1 MRKLVLVAALLAT
14 LMIAG
19 QASAGKPSTLSRANA
34 QALLKQTAAGSKSYV
49 RCGFATNPHTG
60 RYLKCLSYT
69 HPASA
74 SRYYHETHVW
84 QHTGA
89 GLILTYQREGKTI
102 LVAKVRG
109 ISPESFLIESVICG
123 EGTHH
128 PC

>member
-1 MRKLVLVAALLAT
+1 MRNLAVCIFLALTFVSAANAGFTNRDKANATALLR
-14 LMIAG
+14 L
-19 QASAGKPSTLSRANA
+19 
-34 QALLKQTAAGSKSYV
+34 TAAGSKRWV

-69 HPASA
+69 HPALA
-74 SRYYHETHVW
+74 TRYYHETHWW
-84 QHTGA
+84 QYTGA

-109 ISPESFLIESVICG
+109 ISRASFLIQSLICAK
-123 EGTHH
+123 GTSH